1 MQPNHDR
8 LTASDVFA
16 ILTGERLHQT
26 RKWGDLDAHPL
37 TVGDYLLVMQQELGE
52 AVQAWTKGHP
62 DDTAALCEVV
72 QVAAVAV
79 ACLEQHGFGLAVEMA
94 THLER
99 VKDMGPAVQPDARLA
114 AWSEALWGVCRA
126 NEAVA
131 AEVGRRVAARRKES
145 EETVKKWEEMSRDL
159 GESSGG

>member
-16 ILTGERLHQT
+16 ILTAERLHQT
-26 RKWGDLDAHPL
+26 RKRGDLDAHPL
-37 TVGDYLLVMQQELGE
+37 TVGEYLLVMQRELAE
-52 AVQAWTKGHP
+52 AVEAWAKGHP

-79 ACLEQHGFGLAVEMA
+79 ACLEQHGFGLVVEMA

-99 VKDMGPAVQPDARLA
+99 VADLGPAVQPDARLA
-114 AWSEALWGVCRA
+114 AWEEALRSVCRT

-131 AEVGRRVAARRKES
+131 AEVGRRVEARRKEA
-145 EETVKKWEEMSRDL
+145 EETLRRWEEMGVDVG
-159 GESSGG
+159 GEGG

>member
-37 TVGDYLLVMQQELGE
+37 TVGDYLLVMQQELHE
-52 AVQAWTKGHP
+52 AM
-62 DDTAALCEVV
+62 
-72 QVAAVAV
+72 
-79 ACLEQHGFGLAVEMA
+79 LA
-94 THLER
+94 R